1 MLREHGWGQ
10 PLTMDKLGE
19 EEEVKK
25 NILPAPA
32 DNRVLEVNTKR
43 LRPYQAFKI
52 L

>member
-1 MLREHGWGQ
+1 
-10 PLTMDKLGE
+10 LTTDKLGE

-32 DNRVLEVNTKR
+32 DNRMLEVNTQG
-43 LRPYQAFKI
+43 LRPSQAFKI